1 MHYFPRLL
9 TGIILFLASAALYF
23 VTSISAPNSLHT
35 MFEARDPPDRQPE
48 IDDVLTYDFGFDR
61 MQHIRNMEQTGGV
74 IETGIFEY
82 ASLLNECVDQS
93 TPYIAILEDD
103 TVAMDGWYH
112 RTMTTIHESEQLAA
126 LRRAKARLSL
136 PSPLLLRTVS
146 GLSHQQRESYCGDRY
161 CSPLFPPPCW
171 FLFVYSNHD
180 RNPHD
185 AHDIAVH

>member
-1 MHYFPRLL
+1 
-9 TGIILFLASAALYF
+9 
-23 VTSISAPNSLHT
+23 
-35 MFEARDPPDRQPE
+35 
-48 IDDVLTYDFGFDR
+48 LTYDFGFDR

-74 IETGIFEY
+74 IETDIFDY

-146 GLSHQQRESYCGDRY
+146 GLE
-161 CSPLFPPPCW
+161 PPTTGVVLW
-171 FLFVYSNHD
+171 
-180 RNPHD
+180 R
-185 AHDIAVH
+185 